1 MLRPDEIAR
10 PVTRPLVLLRRF
22 VEVFRDADLICV
34 PSASC
39 VAMMREHYP
48 KLASESGAPESTS
61 AVGHLLPRIFEFSK
75 LLVDRLGVVDVG
87 AWYPYAG
94 AL

>member
-1 MLRPDEIAR
+1 MNAWVKASNSVPPRRVAAR
-10 PVTRPLVLLRRF
+10 CNCKTGYADDALVLRK
-22 VEVFRDADLICV
+22 
-34 PSASC
+34 
-39 VAMMREHYP
+39 HYP
-48 KLASESGAPESTS
+48 KLASESGAPELIS

-87 AWYPYAG
+87 AWYPHAG